1 MVRAF
6 AARARVSALL
16 AVPTHLALASY
27 DPTYEP
33 AGCPTY
39 EPAGWMRDAALDLLA
54 FLADLATLR
63 PAS

>member
-6 AARARVSALL
+6 AARARVSALW

-33 AGCPTY
+33 AGR
-39 EPAGWMRDAALDLLA
+39 MLDAALDLLV
-54 FLADLATLR
+54 FLADLATQR

>member
-33 AGCPTY
+33 ARR
-39 EPAGWMRDAALDLLA
+39 MRDAALDLLA
-54 FLADLATLR
+54 LLADLATLR

>member
-6 AARARVSALL
+6 APARVSALL

-27 DPTYEP
+27 DPTYER
-33 AGCPTY
+33 AGR
-39 EPAGWMRDAALDLLA
+39 MRDAALDLLA
-54 FLADLATLR
+54 LLADLATPR

>member
-1 MVRAF
+1 MMRAF

-16 AVPTHLALASY
+16 AVPTHLTLASY

-33 AGCPTY
+33 AGR
-39 EPAGWMRDAALDLLA
+39 MRDAALDLLA
-54 FLADLATLR
+54 LQADLATPR

>member
-33 AGCPTY
+33 AGR
-39 EPAGWMRDAALDLLA
+39 MRDAALDLLA
-54 FLADLATLR
+54 LLADLATLR

>member
-1 MVRAF
+1 MMRAF
-6 AARARVSALL
+6 TGRARVSALL
-16 AVPTHLALASY
+16 AVPIHLALASY

-33 AGCPTY
+33 AGR
-39 EPAGWMRDAALDLLA
+39 MRDAALDLLA